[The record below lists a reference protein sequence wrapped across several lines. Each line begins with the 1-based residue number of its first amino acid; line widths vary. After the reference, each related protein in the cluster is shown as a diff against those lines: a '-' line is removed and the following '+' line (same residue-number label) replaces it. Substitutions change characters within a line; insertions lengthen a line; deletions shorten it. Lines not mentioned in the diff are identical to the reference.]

1 MFKAGKRVPCI
12 NHGGVLKN
20 IWVPLSGQIAQQRKV
35 ETIANNIAN
44 ANTPGFKKEQLVFKE
59 HLTALTNGVDDIDIP
74 KKDWN
79 PDDFYHTQGAE
90 NAYVAV
96 DGSYVSHEQGALKP
110 TGNPL
115 DIALNGTG
123 FFEVL
128 TPNGIRFTRAGNFTI
143 SKDGELVTNSGY
155 KLLTKLKAEASQG
168 RDANASLDDQK
179 VQERVLK
186 LPSNFK
192 QISISKDGQI
202 FTNAGLIGEIS
213 VVEFKDVH
221 ALKKEGSTLFLNND
235 QENIKRQDILTTT
248 NQGFIE
254 GSNVN
259 AIREMSELIR
269 AHRHFDNIQKAI
281 NTYDSISGKAVND
294 ISRF

>member
-1 MFKAGKRVPCI
+1 M
-12 NHGGVLKN
+12 KN

-59 HLTALTNGVDDIDIP
+59 HLTALNKGVEDIDLP
-74 KKDWN
+74 KKDWD

-96 DGSYVSHEQGALKP
+96 DGSYVSHEQGALNP

-115 DIALNGTG
+115 DVALNGKG

-143 SKDGELVTNSGY
+143 SKDGELVTNRGF
-155 KLLTKLKAEASQG
+155 KLLSKLKADASQG
-168 RDANASLDDQK
+168 RDANASLSEQ
-179 VQERVLK
+179 QAQSRVLK
-186 LPSNFK
+186 LPSNIK
-192 QISISKDGQI
+192 TISISKDGEI
-202 FTNAGLIGEIS
+202 FTNSGLVGEIS
-213 VVEFKDVH
+213 VVEFNDLH
-221 ALKKEGSTLFLNND
+221 ALKKEGSTLFINND
-235 QENIKRQDILTTT
+235 QANINRKELKTTI